1 MGDRHDYVALEW
13 VKGEIAETLKQA
25 RQALESYV
33 ENPQDPTRM
42 GFCLAYVHQV
52 RGTLQMVEFYG
63 AALLAEEMEYLA
75 QALIDG
81 KVSSQSEALEVLMQ
95 AILQLP
101 AYLERIQSA
110 RRDLPLVV
118 LPLLNDLR
126 TARGEKLLS
135 ETSLF
140 SPDLSQTSPVLP
152 VDALARLRTAELPA
166 LLRKLRQMLQV
177 ALVGVI
183 RNQDLPTN
191 LGYLARVFARLE
203 SLCKDAP
210 LGRLWVIASAMIEG
224 LANGS
229 IANGTSVR
237 NLLRQVDRE
246 FKRLVDEGA
255 DAMNQPAPDELIKNL
270 LFYVAKASDQSPRV
284 RAVKDEYRLDDAL
297 PGAALVDEERARLA
311 GPDRDAMR
319 SVVGALCEEL
329 VRVKDSLDL
338 FVRSDRSGVSELG
351 SLLAPLKQIADTL
364 AVLGFGQPR
373 KVILDQ
379 IDVVSALA
387 HGQREPND
395 ATLMDVA
402 GALLYVEAT
411 LAGMVGPSEEP
422 GSEENVLPTTDVEQI
437 HQVVIKEARNGL
449 ELAKDAIIEFI
460 ASQWNHEHLA
470 RVPELLTQVRGGLAM
485 ISQERA
491 AKLLENCNRYIQEQL
506 LVRQAVPDWHSLDT
520 LADAI
525 TSVEYYLER
534 LSEDHSTQ
542 GDVILDVAEESL
554 DSLGYSL
561 KPRPS
566 ILDAEPQAHVPAPLD
581 NPLDEIDVL
590 AAEPLAEP
598 TAAVPVED
606 VPELAAPVEIADS
619 LEPAAIEEL
628 QAELAQSEAAESE
641 ALDAGLAEPAAP
653 QSDEFILDL
662 ADLDTPKAA
671 DSEDSFTFET
681 LEPLVEPTAPQE
693 SFELPSDLDANAEA
707 EVQPSAEAEQNFSFE
722 PLELDSGLPATEPS
736 ADLGAWTL
744 DDIEPLAA
752 APLAAELADLAAPAA
767 TLEPESLSWDIE
779 LEPAAPITDTTL
791 ADEGWSLDDSHK
803 AESIEF
809 SLDSLG
815 DAAAPAP
822 VDELTWSLD
831 DAAPLAEAPALDEP
845 TEAGTAAVAGQPW
858 ENLDLA
864 SPLSEAPAA
873 PQALDD
879 FTAPATLE
887 AAPAP
892 VDELAWDMEALT
904 PAGDQPAE
912 EDWFSIDL
920 SQPAADSPAPSL
932 ELDEHFASLEP
943 APLTTLESLD
953 DLSLDA
959 QPVSDE
965 LPVAEA
971 ELVSDDNWTLG
982 ELSEPSALDAGVDLS
997 LDAPLEPLA
1006 EAPALPAEAWS
1017 DANIAALDLPEV
1029 ELPSPPAEPE
1039 PVAEAAAKPL
1049 SLAEV
1054 MAAPVQAINPPAQ
1067 DVPPSLLPP
1076 PADEEP
1082 IDEELREVFIEEA
1095 GEVLEAIGEHLPT
1108 WLANTDDRD
1117 SLTEIRRAFHTLKGS
1132 GRMVRALVI
1141 GELAWSIENLLNR
1154 VLDRSIA
1161 ASPAVLQVVQDVVAL
1176 MPELV
1181 EEYAASAQRQR
1192 DDVDRL
1198 AATAHALAKGQPVP
1212 PPGGG
1217 LPEAELAAQDQ
1228 DITPELAD
1236 VQAIAAQ
1243 AADEGLDDSLD
1254 PQLLEI
1260 FRNEAEAHLETLV
1273 GFLADCAQQLPQPVT
1288 DDLQRALHT
1297 LKGSAHMAGILPIA
1311 EIATPL
1317 ERLVK
1322 EFKTNLLQVDLREA
1336 ELLHAAEG
1344 LFRVG
1349 LDQLV
1354 QGRPLAPIEGSPEL
1368 LARIAQIHQER
1379 LEAAEAK
1386 RRGESGEGSGNDPH
1400 LIGMF
1405 LAEGMDILLDAE
1417 DLLRRWRE
1425 HPQERQELGALHD
1438 ELETLSRG
1446 AQMAELPQMAEL
1458 ADALLAVYGAV
1469 RQGRL
1474 ETGEAF
1480 FSAAETAHEAL
1491 IGMMDQV
1498 AAALQVSARPEQ
1510 VEALHR
1516 LLDAPAPELAAE
1528 EAPDA
1533 LDVEFVDLENL
1544 TAEDFPAED
1553 DEFLL
1558 DSRPVDDDNLPDG
1571 LSWSPRNDNDGAP
1584 RGAADDDDDDVIT
1597 AETPHA
1603 HPAPQAPRAL
1613 DEEMVAIF
1621 LEEAVD
1627 ILDNAGQALEQ
1638 WLASPAGLAALSTLQ
1653 RDLHTL
1659 KGGARMAE
1667 IREIGDLSH
1676 ELESLYEGLLDH
1688 RFQHS
1693 QPLGEL
1699 LRTCHD
1705 RLATQ
1710 LDQLQAGQPLTDPA
1724 DLVQTIRTFRQNPAA
1739 GLAAPQALAAQPEQ
1753 EAVAEEEAVEQL
1765 QVSEVLIELELPAE
1779 AAPEADAAEESGV
1792 ADLEAIDLERIDLDS
1807 ADVGS
1812 IDLDSLDAEDAATPV
1827 AAEPEPQ
1834 APTEDLELQAF
1845 LEQAEAEVAEQQSSE
1860 AEAIEPAAAAADA
1873 TGVQDSEYELD
1884 ADRDQELVE
1893 IFLEEGFDI
1902 LESSS
1907 AALHRWME
1915 NPDNSVALEAL
1926 QRDLHTLKGGARM
1939 AEIRPIGDLAH
1950 ELEFLYEGLC
1960 GGRLRASPTLFQ
1972 LLQRCHDRLAEMLEA
1987 VQQHRRVPGGESLID
2002 AIRRFRANPEEQLSI
2017 PSSVSLQA
2025 ISSSQSAAEGPEADI
2040 LDIFLE
2046 EADDLLEG
2054 MEQAL
2059 GRWDAERENGAL
2071 DELLR
2076 ILHTLKGGARLAG
2089 QSSLGD
2095 LAHDL
2100 EQHLGEAQQQGAPW
2114 PESLLLDVQSG
2125 FEGLQA
2131 EVDQLRL
2138 HLGEV
2143 EVAELDSEPEPLPV
2157 EEPAPPSLPA
2167 LPEAIMAAA
2176 TPQRVDAPVVL
2187 PFVRRAQEA
2196 AQEAAARRAPQEL
2209 VKVPAQL
2216 LEGLVNLAGETSI
2229 FRGRVEQQVSDVGS
2243 TLGEMDA
2250 TIERVRDQ
2258 LRRLDTETQA
2268 QILSRHQADAER
2280 AGYEEFDPLEMDR
2293 YSQLQQLS
2301 RALFESASDLFDL
2314 KETLAAKN
2322 RDAETLLLQQARV
2335 NTELQEGLM
2344 RTRMVPFDRLV
2355 PRLRRIVRQVA
2366 SELGKQVEFVVSNAE
2381 GEMDRTV
2388 LERIVAP
2395 LEHMLRNAVDH
2406 GIESGDARRSA
2417 GKPEQGTIRLT
2428 LGREGGDILLTLA
2441 DDGAGIRLEAVRRKA
2456 IERGLMAEDSE
2467 LNDHEVLQ
2475 FILEAGFST
2484 AEKVTQISG
2493 RGVGMDVVNSEVKQL
2508 GGSMSIHS
2516 AVGEGTRF
2524 DIRLPFTV
2532 SVNRA
2537 LMVLS
2542 GEDLY
2547 ALPLNTIEGIV
2558 RVSPY
2563 ELEALYEQAAADESG
2578 AAPRFEYA
2586 GQSYE
2591 LKYLGDLL
2599 NNGQHPKLVG
2609 QSLPLPV
2616 ILVRSADHAVAVQ
2629 VDALAGSREIV
2640 VKSLGA
2646 QFAGVSGISGATILG
2661 DGRVVVILDLLA
2673 TIRVL
2678 HAQLVQHAPRR
2689 QLAGPS
2695 VAELEHQRPTLVMVV
2710 DDSVTVRKVTS
2721 RLLERNG
2728 MNVLT
2733 AKDGVDAI
2741 AQLQE
2746 HKPDIMLLDIEM
2758 PRMDGFE
2765 VATLVRHDEQLK
2777 DLPIIM
2783 ITSRTGE
2790 KHRDRALAIGV
2801 NQYLGKPY
2809 QESELL
2815 ESIQQLVKSHV

>member
-42 GFCLAYVHQV
+42 GFCLAYIHQV

-63 AALLAEEMEYLA
+63 AALLAEEMEYLT

-81 KVSSQSEALEVLMQ
+81 KVASQSEALEVLMQ

-140 SPDLSQTSPVLP
+140 SPDLSQASPVLP

-229 IANGTSVR
+229 IVNGTSVR

-246 FKRLVDEGA
+246 FKRLVDQGA
-255 DAMNQPAPDELIKNL
+255 DAMNQPAPEELIKNL

-338 FVRSDRSGVSELG
+338 FVRSDRSGVNELG

-387 HGQREPND
+387 HGQRQPND

-534 LSEDHSTQ
+534 LSEDHNTQ
-542 GDVILDVAEESL
+542 GDMILDVAEESL

-566 ILDAEPQAHVPAPLD
+566 ILDAEPQPHAPAPLD

-590 AAEPLAEP
+590 AAQPLAEP
-598 TAAVPVED
+598 TEAVPVED

-619 LEPAAIEEL
+619 FEPAPLEEL
-628 QAELAQSEAAESE
+628 SLEQPTEFAQAAASVSLE
-641 ALDAGLAEPAAP
+641 EPGT
-653 QSDEFILDL
+653 DL
-662 ADLDTPKAA
+662 ADFDAPQGAA
-671 DSEDSFTFET
+671 PGEESFTFES
-681 LEPLVEPTAPQE
+681 LEPVVEPLTAEEPALLAD
-693 SFELPSDLDANAEA
+693 FDLSAEPEA
-707 EVQPSAEAEQNFSFE
+707 EPAGEADAGFSFE
-722 PLELDSGLPATEPS
+722 PLELDSALPASEPTS
-736 ADLGAWTL
+736 EPGVWTL
-744 DDIEPLAA
+744 DES
-752 APLAAELADLAAPAA
+752 APLAASSLPSELTTPAA
-767 TLEPESLSWDIE
+767 TLEPDSLSWDIE

-791 ADEGWSLDDSHK
+791 ADEGWALDDSHK
-803 AESIEF
+803 ADSIEF
-809 SLDSLG
+809 SLETLED
-815 DAAAPAP
+815 APAQAQA
-822 VDELTWSLD
+822 DELSWSLD
-831 DAAPLAEAPALDEP
+831 DAAPLAEAPRFDEP
-845 TEAGTAAVAGQPW
+845 AQAEPVAAEQAW
-858 ENLDLA
+858 ETLDLSA
-864 SPLSEAPAA
+864 TPG
-873 PQALDD
+873 D
-879 FTAPATLE
+879 APATPELLE
-887 AAPAP
+887 DFASLPSLETTPAP
-892 VDELAWDMEALT
+892 VDELTWDMESLT
-904 PAGDQPAE
+904 PAGEKPAE

-920 SQPAADSPAPSL
+920 SQPTAESPAPSL
-932 ELDEHFASLEP
+932 ELDESFASLES
-943 APLTTLESLD
+943 APLVTLESLD

-959 QPVSDE
+959 PLSTE
-965 LPVAEA
+965 EA
-971 ELVSDDNWTLG
+971 SAPEASLVSDDNWTLG
-982 ELSEPSALDAGVDLS
+982 ELSEPTALDAGVDLS
-997 LDAPLEPLA
+997 LDAPLQIEPLEPLA
-1006 EAPALPAEAWS
+1006 DAETPALQAEAWS
-1017 DANIAALDLPEV
+1017 DENIAELDLPEV

-1039 PVAEAAAKPL
+1039 PVAEAPVKPL

-1095 GEVLEAIGEHLPT
+1095 GEVLETIGEYLPT
-1108 WLANTDDRD
+1108 WLATTDDRD

-1217 LPEAELAAQDQ
+1217 LPESVPQVEE
-1228 DITPELAD
+1228 ITPELAD
-1236 VQAIAAQ
+1236 VEEIAAQ
-1243 AADEGLDDSLD
+1243 AANEGLDESLD

-1354 QGRPLAPIEGSPEL
+1354 AGRPLAPIEGSAQL
-1368 LARIAQIHQER
+1368 LARIAQVHQER

-1386 RRGESGEGSGNDPH
+1386 RRGESGEGSSNDPH

-1425 HPQERQELGALHD
+1425 HPQERHELGALYD

-1469 RQGRL
+1469 RQGLL
-1474 ETGEAF
+1474 ETGDAF
-1480 FSAAETAHEAL
+1480 FSAAEAAHEAL

-1516 LLDAPAPELAAE
+1516 LLDAPVAAPEEAA
-1528 EAPDA
+1528 DA
-1533 LDVEFVDLENL
+1533 LQDDSDIEFVDLESL
-1544 TAEDFPAED
+1544 TADDFPAED
-1553 DEFLL
+1553 EEFLL

-1571 LSWSPRNDNDGAP
+1571 LSWSARGDNDGAP
-1584 RGAADDDDDDVIT
+1584 RGAAIDDDDDVIT
-1597 AETPHA
+1597 AETPNA
-1603 HPAPQAPRAL
+1603 HPAPQQPPRAL

-1627 ILDNAGQALEQ
+1627 ILDNAGQALDQ
-1638 WLASPAGLAALSTLQ
+1638 WLASPEGLAALSTLQ

-1693 QPLGEL
+1693 KPLGDL

-1710 LDQLQAGQPLTDPA
+1710 LDQLQAGQALTDPA

-1739 GLAAPQALAAQPEQ
+1739 GLNLPQALAAQQ
-1753 EAVAEEEAVEQL
+1753 ETVAEQDETLELPQVVEDD
-1765 QVSEVLIELELPAE
+1765 IELELPAVAEPQAESAE
-1779 AAPEADAAEESGV
+1779 APDLISVDLDDRVLENPVADAAH
-1792 ADLEAIDLERIDLDS
+1792 
-1807 ADVGS
+1807 
-1812 IDLDSLDAEDAATPV
+1812 
-1827 AAEPEPQ
+1827 EPEPQ
-1834 APTEDLELQAF
+1834 PVPQETDLQAF
-1845 LEQAEAEVAEQQSSE
+1845 LEAAEAGIAEPPQAEPEV
-1860 AEAIEPAAAAADA
+1860 IEPAAALSDAA
-1873 TGVQDSEYELD
+1873 GVQDREYELD
-1884 ADRDQELVE
+1884 EDRDQELVE

-1907 AALHRWME
+1907 GALHRWME
-1915 NPDNSVALEAL
+1915 NPDNSVELEAL

-1939 AEIRPIGDLAH
+1939 AEIRPIGDLSH

-1960 GGRLRASPTLFQ
+1960 GGRLRASPTLFE

-1987 VQQHRRVPGGESLID
+1987 VQQHRRIPGGESLID
-2002 AIRRFRANPEEQLSI
+2002 AIHRFRANPEEQLSI

-2025 ISSSQSAAEGPEADI
+2025 ISSSHAVPEGPEADI

-2046 EADDLLEG
+2046 EADDLLES

-2089 QSSLGD
+2089 QASLGD

-2100 EQHLGEAQQQGAPW
+2100 EQHLSEAQQQGAPW
-2114 PESLLLDVQSG
+2114 PESLLMDAQSG

-2143 EVAELDSEPEPLPV
+2143 EVIEAELDEPLA
-2157 EEPAPPSLPA
+2157 EEPAPQPLPV

-2176 TPQRVDAPVVL
+2176 VPQRIEAPVVL
-2187 PFVRRAQEA
+2187 PFVRRAAEA

-2406 GIESGDARRSA
+2406 GIESGEARRIA

-2456 IERGLMAEDSE
+2456 IERGLMADDSE

-2516 AVGEGTRF
+2516 SVGEGTKF

-2563 ELEALYEQAAADESG
+2563 ELEALYEQAAADETG
-2578 AAPRFEYA
+2578 AAPSFEYA

-2689 QLAGPS
+2689 QLAGPAA
-2695 VAELEHQRPTLVMVV
+2695 AEIEHQRPTLVMVV

-2815 ESIQQLVKSHV
+2815 ENIHKLVKAHV

>member
-42 GFCLAYVHQV
+42 GFCLAYIHQV

-140 SPDLSQTSPVLP
+140 SPDLSQESPVLP

-246 FKRLVDEGA
+246 FKRLVDQGA

-338 FVRSDRSGVSELG
+338 FVRSDRSGVNELG

-387 HGQREPND
+387 HGQRQPND

-534 LSEDHSTQ
+534 LSEDHNTQ
-542 GDVILDVAEESL
+542 GDMILDVAEESL

-561 KPRPS
+561 KTRPS
-566 ILDAEPQAHVPAPLD
+566 ILDAEPQTHAPAPLD

-590 AAEPLAEP
+590 AAQPLAEP
-598 TAAVPVED
+598 TEAVPVEE
-606 VPELAAPVEIADS
+606 VPELAAPVELADS
-619 LEPAAIEEL
+619 FEPVAF
-628 QAELAQSEAAESE
+628 EAA
-641 ALDAGLAEPAAP
+641 ALDDASPEQPEPLVPTEASFEAP
-653 QSDEFILDL
+653 AVVEAPSLDL
-662 ADLDTPKAA
+662 ADFDAPQPLA
-671 DSEDSFTFET
+671 DSEDSFTFESA
-681 LEPLVEPTAPQE
+681 EGVVEPVAGEEPALLADFDLAPEPAAQA
-693 SFELPSDLDANAEA
+693 DNAPAGEA
-707 EVQPSAEAEQNFSFE
+707 EPSFTFE
-722 PLELDSGLPATEPS
+722 PLELDSALPAAEPTPEL
-736 ADLGAWTL
+736 AAWTL
-744 DDIEPLAA
+744 DENEPLAA
-752 APLAAELADLAAPAA
+752 SPELPAA

-803 AESIEF
+803 ADSIEF
-809 SLDSLG
+809 SLDTLEE
-815 DAAAPAP
+815 APAQP
-822 VDELTWSLD
+822 LADELSWSLD
-831 DAAPLAEAPALDEP
+831 DAAPLADSPRQDEP
-845 TEAGTAAVAGQPW
+845 A
-858 ENLDLA
+858 
-864 SPLSEAPAA
+864 PLEPAA
-873 PQALDD
+873 ATPELLADFASLPPLD
-879 FTAPATLE
+879 
-887 AAPAP
+887 AAAAP
-892 VDELAWDMEALT
+892 VDELTWDNESIT
-904 PAGDQPAE
+904 PAGDSPAE
-912 EDWFSIDL
+912 QDWFSIDL
-920 SQPAADSPAPSL
+920 SQPASESPAASLDLDETFSSL
-932 ELDEHFASLEP
+932 ENAEP
-943 APLTTLESLD
+943 ALSIESLD
-953 DLSLDA
+953 DLSLGG
-959 QPVSDE
+959 E
-965 LPVAEA
+965 LPATAEA
-971 ELVSDDNWTLG
+971 ALVSDDNWTLG
-982 ELSEPSALDAGVDLS
+982 ELSEPTALDAGVDLS
-997 LDAPLEPLA
+997 LDAPLELEPLVEPQA
-1006 EAPALPAEAWS
+1006 AAVQAEAWS
-1017 DANIAALDLPEV
+1017 DENIAELDLPEV

-1039 PVAEAAAKPL
+1039 PVAEAPAKPL

-1054 MAAPVQAINPPAQ
+1054 MAAPVSAINPPAQ

-1095 GEVLEAIGEHLPT
+1095 GEVLETIGEHLPT

-1154 VLDRSIA
+1154 VLDRSIS
-1161 ASPAVLQVVQDVVAL
+1161 ASPAVLQVVQDVVGL

-1181 EEYAASAQRQR
+1181 GEYAASAQRQR

-1212 PPGGG
+1212 PPNGG
-1217 LPEAELAAQDQ
+1217 LSESAPAVE
-1228 DITPELAD
+1228 DITPELAE
-1236 VQAIAAQ
+1236 VEEIAAQ

-1354 QGRPLAPIEGSPEL
+1354 AGRPLAPIEGSEAL

-1386 RRGESGEGSGNDPH
+1386 RRGESGEGSGSDPH

-1425 HPQERQELGALHD
+1425 HPQERHELGALHD

-1474 ETGEAF
+1474 ETGDAF
-1480 FSAAETAHEAL
+1480 FSTAETAHEAL

-1516 LLDAPAPELAAE
+1516 LLDAPLVDAADEL
-1528 EAPDA
+1528 PDDPD
-1533 LDVEFVDLENL
+1533 LEFVDLESL

-1553 DEFLL
+1553 EEFLL
-1558 DSRPVDDDNLPDG
+1558 DSRPVNDDNLPDG
-1571 LSWSPRNDNDGAP
+1571 LSWSPRNDTDGAP
-1584 RGAADDDDDDVIT
+1584 RGAADDDDSDVIT

-1603 HPAPQAPRAL
+1603 HPAPQQPPRAL

-1627 ILDNAGQALEQ
+1627 ILDNAGQALDQ
-1638 WLASPAGLAALSTLQ
+1638 WLASPEGLAALSTLQ

-1693 QPLGEL
+1693 QPLGDL

-1710 LDQLQAGQPLTDPA
+1710 LDQLQAGQALTDPA

-1739 GLAAPQALAAQPEQ
+1739 GLNLPQALAAQQDVAIEQ
-1753 EAVAEEEAVEQL
+1753 DETLELPPIVED
-1765 QVSEVLIELELPAE
+1765 EIELELPAE
-1779 AAPEADAAEESGV
+1779 AAPEAEV
-1792 ADLEAIDLERIDLDS
+1792 AQDTALEAI
-1807 ADVGS
+1807 
-1812 IDLDSLDAEDAATPV
+1812 
-1827 AAEPEPQ
+1827 AAEGADIDVIGEPEEA
-1834 APTEDLELQAF
+1834 APEAIDLQAF
-1845 LEQAEAEVAEQQSSE
+1845 LEEAEAEAGDLQQ
-1860 AEAIEPAAAAADA
+1860 AEPASVEAAIAPEAA
-1873 TGVQDSEYELD
+1873 GVQDSEYELD
-1884 ADRDQELVE
+1884 EDRDQELVE

-1907 AALHRWME
+1907 GALHRWME
-1915 NPDNSVALEAL
+1915 NPDNSVELEAL

-1960 GGRLRASPTLFQ
+1960 GGRLRASPTLFE

-1987 VQQHRRVPGGESLID
+1987 VQQHRRIPGGESLID
-2002 AIRRFRANPEEQLSI
+2002 AIHRFRANPEEQLSI
-2017 PSSVSLQA
+2017 PSSVSLHA
-2025 ISSSQSAAEGPEADI
+2025 ISSAQAAPEGPEADI

-2089 QSSLGD
+2089 QTSLGD

-2143 EVAELDSEPEPLPV
+2143 EIADSQPETAFDEPVVEQPAPTNLPV
-2157 EEPAPPSLPA
+2157 
-2167 LPEAIMAAA
+2167 LPEAIMAAVV
-2176 TPQRVDAPVVL
+2176 PQRVDAPVVL

-2280 AGYEEFDPLEMDR
+2280 AGYEDFDPLEMDR

-2406 GIESGDARRSA
+2406 GIESGEARRSA

-2456 IERGLMAEDSE
+2456 IERGLMAADSE

-2516 AVGEGTRF
+2516 RVGEGTKF

-2563 ELEALYEQAAADESG
+2563 ELEALYEQAAADETG
-2578 AAPRFEYA
+2578 AAPSFEYA

-2673 TIRVL
+2673 TIRVR
-2678 HAQLVQHAPRR
+2678 HAHALQSQPRR
-2689 QLAGPS
+2689 QLAGPAA
-2695 VAELEHQRPTLVMVV
+2695 AEIEHQRPTLVMVV

-2815 ESIQQLVKSHV
+2815 ENIHKLVKAHV